1 MNKTLATVGLACG
14 AIVFMGFFSPWL
26 ELHSRSYRLGEERVR
41 DHLKVTGWNLAQGR
55 LEVIQEMESLERL
68 RWEDSVTTE
77 IQVESKSYPYLVLAG
92 GILLVSGGIGA
103 LTSKRKVPY
112 LIVISGG
119 VLAFVGGFLGFWINR
134 WITPRAIII
143 ENYTVFGYYRYG
155 LFLCTIGSLVSI
167 AGCILEWD
175 ARLWKEQRL

>member
-1 MNKTLATVGLACG
+1 MNRTLAIIGLACG
-14 AIVFMGFFSPWL
+14 VIVLMGFFAPWL
-26 ELHSRSYRLGEERVR
+26 ELHSRSYRLGEERVK
-41 DHLKVTGWNLAQGR
+41 DHLKVTGWNLVQGR
-55 LEVIQEMESLERL
+55 LEVIQVAEWGGDYM
-68 RWEDSVTTE
+68 TTE

-92 GILLVSGGIGA
+92 GILLMLGGIGA
-103 LTSKRKVPY
+103 LTSKRKAPY

-119 VLAFVGGFLGFWINR
+119 VLAFVGGLLGFWVNR

-175 ARLWKEQRL
+175 AGLWKEQRL